1 MAILA
6 TANVGKDYRITI
18 PPEVREFLKIEEGDE
33 IIFFSVARQRGRA
46 CFRKST
52 G

>member
-6 TANVGKDYRITI
+6 TASIGKDFRITI
-18 PPEVREFLKIEEGDE
+18 PREVREFLKLKEGDE
-33 IIFFSVARQRGRA
+33 VIFFSVARQRGRA
-46 CFRKST
+46 CLRKST

>member
-6 TANVGKDYRITI
+6 TANIGKDFRITI
-18 PPEVREFLKIEEGDE
+18 PREVREFLKLEEGNA
-33 IIFFSVARQRGRA
+33 IIFFSVAKQTGRA
-46 CFRKST
+46 CLRKSS

>member
-6 TANVGKDYRITI
+6 TANVGKNFRITI
-18 PPEVREFLKIEEGDE
+18 PQEVREFLKLEEGDK

-46 CFRKST
+46 CLRKSM